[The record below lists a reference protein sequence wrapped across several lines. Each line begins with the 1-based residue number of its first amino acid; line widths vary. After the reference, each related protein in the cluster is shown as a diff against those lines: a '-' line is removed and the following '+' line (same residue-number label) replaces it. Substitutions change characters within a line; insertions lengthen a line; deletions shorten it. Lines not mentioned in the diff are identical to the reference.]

1 MENDPTVAGGVIRMK
16 SNLKLILIYT
26 GIAALLAA
34 LTSPIPGTSLL
45 LTGLEIFMIVH
56 LAKKNNFDL
65 NLRSIGFSATA
76 LWGIS
81 TALKDA
87 GVELLR
93 FAPGLGWAAGV
104 IIAILFVFFLGSL
117 ANLYFSK

>member
-1 MENDPTVAGGVIRMK
+1 MRMK

-26 GIAALLAA
+26 GIAGLLAA

-45 LTGLEIFMIVH
+45 LTGLEIFIIVH

-104 IIAILFVFFLGSL
+104 IIAIFFVFFLGSL
-117 ANLYFSK
+117 ANLYFSR